1 MRNAKSMREAN
12 GVTCVEFI
20 ICSQVYWF
28 IKSLGALFFTIRYSM
43 ACTMCSI
50 ACGGARGSR
59 GVGIFLV
66 LFCCWKFLKFLYTQ
80 IIIII
85 SAATAMISAAFSIR
99 QTLVLSILK
108 LTVAFSS
115 NTLYSLVEYT
125 PNVPLSPVV
134 CQPWTFLLPDPSV
147 VLPRV
152 LLVWCF
158 WDCCSGRMVRNAEQN
173 FRRVWNIL
181 SVCAPLCLVL
191 CLCACEMFC
200 VKKSS
205 VYGPAR
211 HFLYVLCD
219 TAWSWR

>member
-1 MRNAKSMREAN
+1 
-12 GVTCVEFI
+12 
-20 ICSQVYWF
+20 
-28 IKSLGALFFTIRYSM
+28 
-43 ACTMCSI
+43 
-50 ACGGARGSR
+50 
-59 GVGIFLV
+59 
-66 LFCCWKFLKFLYTQ
+66 
-80 IIIII
+80 
-85 SAATAMISAAFSIR
+85 
-99 QTLVLSILK
+99 
-108 LTVAFSS
+108 
-115 NTLYSLVEYT
+115 LVEYT

-181 SVCAPLCLVL
+181 RVCARPSVW
-191 CLCACEMFC
+191 FC
-200 VKKSS
+200 VCVRVKCFVWKKSS